1 MVDGMTQNESSS
13 NEALEWPLVQDDDS
27 VFLSTLDIFEV
38 TILGVCLLLIVT
50 TSTFIIIILH
60 KVKDCF
66 ENVQQLMFKSLAFTD
81 LLTGLFCCGLT
92 MTGMIF
98 RMERTLSHVMCAVGW
113 AACTGLTGLS
123 ALLITC
129 ACIDRFIAVVYPLR
143 YCSLVTMKRIRIT
156 LAITSLIVIA
166 NAALST
172 LRGGFAG
179 TNLCLSDFSS
189 EKLAFRPCLVPSLLI
204 TSTSLIVA
212 TVTNIKVM
220 CVSSGQASR
229 MTVTTPS
236 CTKNDVENKINVIRQ
251 RQDHRKGLL
260 VLVATTVTFFISL
273 SPCFIISASHF
284 NRRTAVTKPL
294 ARYVS
299 TILMFSNSWMNAFIF
314 SIFNKRFRDAAK
326 KVVCRRLL
334 KRYSWRYQSRITFV
348 PPQ

>member
-1 MVDGMTQNESSS
+1 MTQNESSS
-13 NEALEWPLVQDDDS
+13 NETLQWPLVQDDDS

-38 TILGVCLLLIVT
+38 TILGICLMLIVI
-50 TSTFIIIILH
+50 TSTFIITILH
-60 KVKDCF
+60 KVEDCF

-98 RMERTLSHVMCAVGW
+98 RMEKTLSHVMCAVGW

-156 LAITSLIVIA
+156 LAVTSLIVIA

-189 EKLAFRPCLVPSLLI
+189 EELAFRPCLVPSLLI
-204 TSTSLIVA
+204 TSTSLIVT

-229 MTVTTPS
+229 MNVTTPR
-236 CTKNDVENKINVIRQ
+236 CTKNDVVNINVIRQ
-251 RQDHRKGLL
+251 RQHHRKGLL
-260 VLVATTVTFFISL
+260 VLIATTVTFFVSL
-273 SPCFIISASHF
+273 SPWFIISASHF

-294 ARYVS
+294 ARFVS

-326 KVVCRRLL
+326 KVVCRR
-334 KRYSWRYQSRITFV
+334 
-348 PPQ
+348 P